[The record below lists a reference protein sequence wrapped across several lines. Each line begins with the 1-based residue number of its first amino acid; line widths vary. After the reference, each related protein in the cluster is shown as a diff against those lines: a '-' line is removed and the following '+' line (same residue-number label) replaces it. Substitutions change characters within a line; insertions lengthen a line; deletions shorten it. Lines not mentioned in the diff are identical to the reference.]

1 MKNKKAFLILSII
14 AVLVLTIGV
23 TYAIYNYSKISMNSS
38 LVVGDIYMHYNETNQ
53 INITNATPMKKEDAI
68 KDSYTDN
75 VFNFTITGK
84 NTSNKDVYYAISIV
98 DGDEVVG
105 KTRIKPKD
113 IDVYLKEDDKV
124 VVDGL
129 RYEEWNNTRIWVSTI
144 PANTKVEKT
153 INYQLRI
160 WVDDGVIIGNTSDAT
175 YSIDE
180 WNNSYTSV
188 KINVNGNLDAI
199 NMPLKVEKS
208 SVENNK
214 SFFIATISNYNNP
227 EEKGQILDTID
238 KMNLTINNTNN
249 SVLFTYKDSLGNVD
263 NTKKESLNLEYDF
276 NKKTS
281 VEVKV
286 YMESIN
292 DANQETDVIVK
303 STKNGTENYSLVQK
317 VEIKGNNFCLNNG
330 FTRLNDCLLV
340 SDNQSESVDEAKTT
354 ISNKGSVN
362 LNDTAPSYI
371 YVEDITTNVS
381 DVYSYTGYKFYFAD
395 SYEFDSTKGLF
406 KLYNKD
412 GSSVIEDLLS
422 DNYVNYYTCGAVVDI
437 YTKCS
442 KVYKIL
448 ATSVNGTTYTITNGD
463 KITYKVASSLK
474 SEQGLYK
481 TTDDLGSTYF
491 FRGDVTNNNVYFGS
505 FYWKIIRINGDGT
518 IRLIYNGTTPNATGI
533 YTSIN
538 NTSYQYSTRYQDPT
552 YVGYMY
558 SDSFSNEEIISDETH
573 YTILSA
579 LTKYYFADS
588 YEYDVT
594 NKVFKLKMSDENK
607 KMTYGTFTEMKDRFN
622 EYPYTCVSTSSAATC
637 QALLKVNRI
646 NPNNEKDIYVNYI
659 SYPSISYEAIRKNN
673 FDSNVKKIIDTWYK
687 TNIVNNNL
695 SSYIADNYFCNDR
708 SLATNNDGDGHNLV
722 PSTHFSTDWRLSTSN
737 SNKTISLTCDK
748 QDKFSVSTSI
758 GNGKLTYPI
767 ALITADEIALAGGR
781 TGYKNSNFYLRADNT
796 YNTMSPSQF
805 DSKAGT
811 ARVFYLYPAGDLSNW
826 SNVHYAYGI
835 RPVINLNSNISIKS
849 GDGTM
854 ENPYKIS

>member
-14 AVLVLTIGV
+14 VILILTIGV

-98 DGDEVVG
+98 EGEKIEG
-105 KTRIKPKD
+105 KTRINPKD

-144 PANTKVEKT
+144 PANTKIEKT

-160 WVDDGVIIGNTSDAT
+160 WVDDGVIIGNASDAT

-188 KINVNGNLDAI
+188 KINVNGNLDAM

-214 SFFIATISNYNNP
+214 SFFIATISNYDNP
-227 EEKGQILDTID
+227 EEKGQILDSID

-249 SVLFTYKDSLGNVD
+249 NVLFTYKDSLGNVD

-276 NKKTS
+276 NKKTN

-286 YMESIN
+286 FMESIN
-292 DANQETDVIVK
+292 DANQTTDVIVK
-303 STKNGTENYSLVQK
+303 STKNNKENYSLVQK
-317 VEIKGNNFCLNNG
+317 MEIKGNNFCLNNG

-340 SDNQSESVDEAKTT
+340 SDNQSESVEIAKTT

-362 LNDTAPSYI
+362 LNDTAPSYT
-371 YVEDITTNVS
+371 YVENVTTNVNN
-381 DVYSYTGYKFYFAD
+381 VYSYADYKFYFGD
-395 SYEFDSTKGLF
+395 SYEFNSTTGTF
-406 KLYNKD
+406 RLYNKD
-412 GSSVIEDLLS
+412 GSSVKEDLLS
-422 DNYVNYYTCGAVVDI
+422 DTYKNYYTCGNTNVNTSI
-437 YTKCS
+437 CNEI
-442 KVYKIL
+442 YKIN

-481 TTDDLGSTYF
+481 TTDDFGSTYF
-491 FRGDVTNNNVYFGS
+491 FRGDVTNNNVSFAG
-505 FYWKIIRINGDGT
+505 FYWKVVRINGDGS
-518 IRLIYNGTTPNATGI
+518 IRLIYNGTIPNATGNQ
-533 YTSIN
+533 TSIN
-538 NTSYQYSTRYQDPT
+538 GTPYQYNTRYPDPT

-558 SDSFSNEEIISDETH
+558 GENFSSEEIISEEAI
-573 YTILSA
+573 YTDFTV

-588 YEYDVT
+588 YEYDAT
-594 NKVFKLKMSDENK
+594 NKVYKLKMSDTSKE
-607 KMTYGTFTEMKDRFN
+607 MAYGTINEMNNKFS
-622 EYPYTCVSTSSAATC
+622 EYPYTCKATNSASTC
-637 QALLKVNRI
+637 QVLIKVNRV
-646 NPNNEKDIYVNYI
+646 NPNNEKQVYVNYI
-659 SYPSISYEAIRKNN
+659 SYPSVSYEGIKTNTT
-673 FDSNVKKIIDTWYK
+673 DSNTKKQLDNWYK
-687 TNIVNNNL
+687 TNIVDKNL

-708 SLATNNDGDGHNLV
+708 SLASINYGDGHNLV
-722 PSTHFSTDWRLSTSN
+722 PTTLFSPYKRLYSDF
-737 SNKTISLTCDK
+737 NKSATLTCEK
-748 QDKFSVSTSI
+748 TDKFSVSTNI

-767 ALITADEIALAGGR
+767 ALITADEVSLAGGR
-781 TGYKNSNFYLRADNT
+781 YNYKNEDYYLRTNNYWFTMTPSNFNQYGAFASVW
-796 YNTMSPSQF
+796 YVHP
-805 DSKAGT
+805 AGT
-811 ARVFYLYPAGDLSNW
+811 MYDLSD
-826 SNVHYAYGI
+826 VGI
-835 RPVINLNSNISIKS
+835 TIGVRAVINLNSNVSIKS

-854 ENPYKIS
+854 ENPYKLS

>member
-14 AVLVLTIGV
+14 VILILTIGV

-98 DGDEVVG
+98 EGEKIEG
-105 KTRIKPKD
+105 KTRINPKD

-144 PANTKVEKT
+144 PANTKIEKT

-160 WVDDGVIIGNTSDAT
+160 WVDDGVIIGNASDAT

-188 KINVNGNLDAI
+188 KINVNGNLDAM

-214 SFFIATISNYNNP
+214 SFFIATISNYDNP
-227 EEKGQILDTID
+227 EEKGQILDSID

-249 SVLFTYKDSLGNVD
+249 NVLFTYKDSLGNVD

-276 NKKTS
+276 NKKTN

-286 YMESIN
+286 FMESIN
-292 DANQETDVIVK
+292 DANQTTDVIVK
-303 STKNGTENYSLVQK
+303 STKNNKENYSLVQK
-317 VEIKGNNFCLNNG
+317 MEIKGNNFCLNNG

-340 SDNQSESVDEAKTT
+340 SDNQSESVEIAKTT

-362 LNDTAPSYI
+362 LNDTAPSYT
-371 YVEDITTNVS
+371 YVENVTTNVNN
-381 DVYSYTGYKFYFAD
+381 VYSYADYKFYFGD
-395 SYEFDSTKGLF
+395 SYEFNSTTGTF
-406 KLYNKD
+406 RLYNKD
-412 GSSVIEDLLS
+412 GSSVKEDLLS
-422 DNYVNYYTCGAVVDI
+422 DTYKNYYTCGNTNVNTSI
-437 YTKCS
+437 CNEI
-442 KVYKIL
+442 YKIN

-481 TTDDLGSTYF
+481 TTDDFGSTYF
-491 FRGDVTNNNVYFGS
+491 FRGDVTNNNVSFAG
-505 FYWKIIRINGDGT
+505 FYWKVVRINGDGS
-518 IRLIYNGTTPNATGI
+518 IRLIYNGTIPNATGNQ
-533 YTSIN
+533 TSIN
-538 NTSYQYSTRYQDPT
+538 GTPYQYNTRYPDPT

-558 SDSFSNEEIISDETH
+558 GENFSSEEIISEEAI
-573 YTILSA
+573 YTDFTV

-588 YEYDVT
+588 YEYDAT
-594 NKVFKLKMSDENK
+594 NKVYKLKMSDTSKE
-607 KMTYGTFTEMKDRFN
+607 MAYGTINEMNNKFS
-622 EYPYTCVSTSSAATC
+622 EYPYTCKATNSASTC
-637 QALLKVNRI
+637 QVLIKVNRV
-646 NPNNEKDIYVNYI
+646 NPNNEKQVYVNYI
-659 SYPSISYEAIRKNN
+659 SYPSVSYEGIKTNTT
-673 FDSNVKKIIDTWYK
+673 DSNTKKQLDNWYK
-687 TNIVNNNL
+687 TNIVDKNL

-708 SLATNNDGDGHNLV
+708 SLASINYGDGHNLV
-722 PSTHFSTDWRLSTSN
+722 PTTLFSPYKRLYSDF
-737 SNKTISLTCDK
+737 NKSATLTCEK
-748 QDKFSVSTSI
+748 TDKFSVSTNI

-767 ALITADEIALAGGR
+767 ALITADEVSLAGGR
-781 TGYKNSNFYLRADNT
+781 YNYKNEDYYLRTN
-796 YNTMSPSQF
+796 NCWFTMTPSHF
-805 DSKAGT
+805 TKSYALATVWG
-811 ARVFYLYPAGDLSNW
+811 VYPAGGLDVW
-826 SNVHYAYGI
+826 GYVGYTYGV
-835 RPVINLNSNISIKS
+835 RAVINLNSNVSMKS

-854 ENPYKIS
+854 ENPYKLS

>member
-160 WVDDGVIIGNTSDAT
+160 WVDDGVIIGNASDAT

-188 KINVNGNLDAI
+188 KINVNGNLDAM

-214 SFFIATISNYNNP
+214 SFFIATISNYDNP

-249 SVLFTYKDSLGNVD
+249 SVLFTYKDSLGNEN

-303 STKNGTENYSLVQK
+303 STKNNTENYSLVQK

-340 SDNQSESVDEAKTT
+340 SDNQSESVEVAKTD
-354 ISNKGSVN
+354 ISN
-362 LNDTAPSYI
+362 
-371 YVEDITTNVS
+371 
-381 DVYSYTGYKFYFAD
+381 
-395 SYEFDSTKGLF
+395 
-406 KLYNKD
+406 
-412 GSSVIEDLLS
+412 
-422 DNYVNYYTCGAVVDI
+422 
-437 YTKCS
+437 
-442 KVYKIL
+442 
-448 ATSVNGTTYTITNGD
+448 
-463 KITYKVASSLK
+463 
-474 SEQGLYK
+474 
-481 TTDDLGSTYF
+481 
-491 FRGDVTNNNVYFGS
+491 
-505 FYWKIIRINGDGT
+505 
-518 IRLIYNGTTPNATGI
+518 
-533 YTSIN
+533 
-538 NTSYQYSTRYQDPT
+538 
-552 YVGYMY
+552 
-558 SDSFSNEEIISDETH
+558 
-573 YTILSA
+573 
-579 LTKYYFADS
+579 
-588 YEYDVT
+588 
-594 NKVFKLKMSDENK
+594 
-607 KMTYGTFTEMKDRFN
+607 
-622 EYPYTCVSTSSAATC
+622 
-637 QALLKVNRI
+637 
-646 NPNNEKDIYVNYI
+646 
-659 SYPSISYEAIRKNN
+659 
-673 FDSNVKKIIDTWYK
+673 
-687 TNIVNNNL
+687 
-695 SSYIADNYFCNDR
+695 
-708 SLATNNDGDGHNLV
+708 
-722 PSTHFSTDWRLSTSN
+722 
-737 SNKTISLTCDK
+737 
-748 QDKFSVSTSI
+748 
-758 GNGKLTYPI
+758 
-767 ALITADEIALAGGR
+767 
-781 TGYKNSNFYLRADNT
+781 
-796 YNTMSPSQF
+796 
-805 DSKAGT
+805 
-811 ARVFYLYPAGDLSNW
+811 
-826 SNVHYAYGI
+826 
-835 RPVINLNSNISIKS
+835 
-849 GDGTM
+849 
-854 ENPYKIS
+854 

>member
-1 MKNKKAFLILSII
+1 MKNKKIMLILSI
-14 AVLVLTIGV
+14 LVILILTLGL
-23 TYAIYNYSKISMNSS
+23 TYALTKYVKFSSNNISIT
-38 LVVGDIYMHYNETNQ
+38 GDIYLKLNGSDQ
-53 INITNATPMKKEDAI
+53 INLTNMYPMTKEEAL
-68 KDSYTDN
+68 KLDN
-75 VFNFTITGK
+75 NSFNFTITGK
-84 NTSNKDVYYAISIV
+84 NTSNKTIYYGISLESS
-98 DGDEVVG
+98 G
-105 KTRIKPKD
+105 TIKDSD
-113 IDVYLKEDDKV
+113 ISVYLEENNNV
-124 VVDGL
+124 LVDGL
-129 RYEEWNNTRIWVSTI
+129 RFQSFKDNPIYIDT
-144 PANTKVEKT
+144 
-153 INYQLRI
+153 
-160 WVDDGVIIGNTSDAT
+160 IIGNTKEEFTKNYTLRVWLRENLLISDTESNADYT
-175 YSIDE
+175 TDE
-180 WNNSYTSV
+180 WANSSISLKLKVDGDLNYKQV
-188 KINVNGNLDAI
+188 
-199 NMPLKVEKS
+199 PLKIETNNTY
-208 SVENNK
+208 VENNK
-214 SFFIATISNYNNP
+214 SYFLATISNYLNTS
-227 EEKGQILDTID
+227 EEGELLDTID

-249 SVLFTYKDSLGNVD
+249 NVLFTYKDSLGNVN
-263 NTKKESLNLEYDF
+263 NTKQENLNLSYDF
-276 NKKTS
+276 NKKQS
-281 VEVKV
+281 VQVQV
-286 YMESIN
+286 FMESIN
-292 DANQETDVIVK
+292 DANQETDIIVK
-303 STKNGTENYSLVQK
+303 STKNNEEVYTLVQK
-317 VEIKGNNFCLNNG
+317 VKINGNNFCLNNG
-330 FTRLNDCLLV
+330 FTKLSDCLLA
-340 SDNQSESVDEAKTT
+340 SEAFSSSVEVAKTA

-362 LNDTAPSYI
+362 LNDTAPSYT
-371 YVEDITTNVS
+371 YVEDITTNVNN
-381 DVYSYTGYKFYFAD
+381 VYSYTGYKFYFAD

-422 DNYVNYYTCGAVVDI
+422 DNYVNYYTCGAVTSI
-437 YTKCS
+437 YTKCNV
-442 KVYKIL
+442 VYKIL

-463 KITYKVASSLK
+463 KITYKVSSSLK

-491 FRGDVTNNNVYFGS
+491 FRGDVTNNNVYFGG

-538 NTSYQYSTRYQDPT
+538 NTSYQYNTRYQDPT

-558 SDSFSNEEIISDETH
+558 GDSFSNEEIISDETH

-646 NPNNEKDIYVNYI
+646 NPNNEKNIYVNYI

-722 PSTHFSTDWRLSTSN
+722 PSTYFSTDWRLSTSN

-805 DSKAGT
+805 DSNAGT

-835 RPVINLNSNISIKS
+835 RPVINLNSNVSITS

-854 ENPYKIS
+854 EKPYKLS